1 VWSII
6 WFVVISAAMLLILLG
21 LNKIPVHTKAKR
33 GPSF

>member
-1 VWSII
+1 MGVVWF
-6 WFVVISAAMLLILLG
+6 FVVTIAMLVALLV

>member
-1 VWSII
+1 VSVL
-6 WFVVISAAMLLILLG
+6 WFFVISAALLLVLFV